1 MRKFFRVKKRRLALG
16 HKPTSLLN
24 NTEAVT
30 TALHLY
36 KFYRQFCSGGPA
48 VFWSSSMHSLS
59 VRRFFCGNCNQ
70 EVYICSHCDRGNIY
84 CGKRCSKF
92 QRLKN
97 HRESNR
103 QSRKHPLCK
112 LKAAQRQQRYR
123 EKLKKQE
130 LRNSA
135 IKSKVTDQ
143 GTAIISHRSIITSK
157 SSSQKS
163 KLDSESRARA
173 AQTSQHPISRLK
185 ALLSKEAITYY
196 CSFCKCR
203 SSQTVR
209 YESLVYWK
217 RGFVAG

>member
-1 MRKFFRVKKRRLALG
+1 MRS
-16 HKPTSLLN
+16 H
-24 NTEAVT
+24 
-30 TALHLY
+30 
-36 KFYRQFCSGGPA
+36 
-48 VFWSSSMHSLS
+48 S

-92 QRLKN
+92 QRMKN

-103 QSRKHPLCK
+103 QSRKHYLCK
-112 LKAAQRQQRYR
+112 IKAAQRQQRYR
-123 EKLKKQE
+123 EKLKKQK

-143 GTAIISHRSIITSK
+143 GTAKIRHRPIMTSK
-157 SSSQKS
+157 SSSQNS
-163 KLDSESRARA
+163 KLDNESRARL

-196 CSFCKCR
+196 CSFCKCKC
-203 SSQTVR
+203 SQIVR

-217 RGFVAG
+217 RGLVPG